1 MYKKYSMRTHEKE
14 NTVVSEYA
22 WSGNELRHNI
32 SYLRIKCL
40 ILKH

>member
-14 NTVVSEYA
+14 RIVVSEFDRV
-22 WSGNELRHNI
+22 GNELRHII